1 LNLHELKAAFAAA
14 AAGVHGLFSALP
26 PAVAFLIGLCLG
38 LALWLG
44 LRSRIRV
51 GRDGDERLAQGQNGK
66 GKELAARESRSK
78 RQEIRVEVPTETE
91 PESPAPLHSWDADA
105 PTAGIAFRGGE
116 PSRPGPT
123 GLRHR
128 SPFWRFVLTYLGRI
142 KWSLLLAIFS
152 TVAGAV
158 LDLLKPWPIKIII
171 DHGMFSKKLPS
182 FLHFIDGITGGD
194 KIGLVIVAASGI
206 VLIALAG
213 AIFSYLEKFLTTAIG
228 YKLVYALRRELFS
241 HLQRLGLSFHNR
253 ARTGDLLTRMSG
265 DTNTLKDIF
274 ADFVLK
280 IGEDAITIVGLL
292 GIMFAMNWRVGLIAL
307 ATVPFLCFSQFHL
320 YRKTRASARKQRKQ
334 EGQVVSRMNE
344 VLISIPMV
352 QAFARE
358 RYEQDQFDAATAKTL
373 RESIRIARLSA
384 AANRSAGI
392 ITAMGR
398 GAAMLYGGIEVVNG
412 RMLPGDLVILMA
424 YLSSLYS
431 PIRDLAK
438 LWIDYS
444 KVTASAERISEILD
458 IEPDIAD
465 DPDAVEAP
473 PLRGDI
479 EFDGVSFD
487 YGDGKGVLRDV
498 SFGVSPGETVALV
511 GVSGAGKSTIA
522 SLLLRLYDPHAG
534 VVRVDGVDVRKYRRE
549 SFRSQI
555 GIVLQESI
563 LFGATVAENI
573 AYGKPEASME
583 EIVAAAKDAN
593 ADEFIR
599 DLEDGYDS
607 IIGER
612 GATLSGGQRQ
622 RIAIAR
628 ALIRYAPI
636 LILDEP
642 MTGLDVESE
651 AKVREAL
658 ERLMAGK
665 TCLTIT
671 HDLQSIASAD
681 QVMVLEEGRIVERGT
696 HAELVTRSGR
706 YRQLYELNFPTNGQ
720 AIPQRALNS
729 ERTDA

>member
-1 LNLHELKAAFAAA
+1 MRLNLRELKEAFGAA
-14 AAGVHGLFSALP
+14 AAGVHAIFSALP
-26 PAVAFLIGLCLG
+26 PALAFVIGLGLG
-38 LALWLG
+38 LALWFG
-44 LRSRIRV
+44 MRSRPRFRREV
-51 GRDGDERLAQGQNGK
+51 DTQLDAGQNGK
-66 GKELAARESRSK
+66 KKALPAPRAQAREVMVGDGAGSEPASATPPGAWDVDSESAGLAFAKTR
-78 RQEIRVEVPTETE
+78 TET
-91 PESPAPLHSWDADA
+91 
-105 PTAGIAFRGGE
+105 AGGATRRR
-116 PSRPGPT
+116 S
-123 GLRHR
+123 
-128 SPFWRFVLTYLGRI
+128 SPFWRFVLLYLGRI
-142 KWSLLLAIFS
+142 KWSLLLAAFS
-152 TVAGAV
+152 TVAGAA
-158 LDLLKPWPIKIII
+158 LDLLKPWPLKIIL
-171 DHGMFSKKLPS
+171 DHDKLHPA
-182 FLHFIDGITGGD
+182 FQQFVDGITGGD
-194 KIGLVIVAASGI
+194 KIGLVIVAAAGI

-213 AIFSYLEKFLTTAIG
+213 SVFSYLEKFLTTAIG

-265 DTNTLKDIF
+265 DTSTLKDIF

-280 IGEDAITIVGLL
+280 VAEDALTIAGLL
-292 GIMFAMNWRVGLIAL
+292 GIMLWLNWRVGLIAL

-384 AANRSAGI
+384 AANRSASI

-398 GAAMLYGGIEVVNG
+398 GAAVLYAGIELVNG
-412 RMLPGDLVILMA
+412 RMSPGDLVILMS
-424 YLSSLYS
+424 YLSNLYS

-444 KVTASAERISEILD
+444 KVSASAERISELLD
-458 IEPDIAD
+458 IEPDIED
-465 DPDAVEAP
+465 DPEAIEAP
-473 PLRGDI
+473 PLHGHI
-479 EFDGVSFD
+479 HFDGVSFD
-487 YGDGKGVLRDV
+487 YGDGKGVLRNI
-498 SFGVSPGETVALV
+498 SFEVSPGETVALV

-522 SLLLRLYDPHAG
+522 SLLLRLYDPHEG
-534 VVRVDGVDVRKYRRE
+534 MVRVDGMDIRKYRRE

-573 AYGKPEASME
+573 AYGKPEASLE

-599 DLEDGYDS
+599 ELEDGYDT

-628 ALIRYAPI
+628 ALVRYAPI

-681 QVMVLEEGRIVERGT
+681 QVMVLEEGRVVEHGT
-696 HAELVTRSGR
+696 HAELVARSGR

-720 AIPQRALNS
+720 AIQPRAVNS